1 MKFMTQFS
9 GLGEKQLHS
18 AAALQIEAP
27 QSQNSGRT
35 KNIAKKMHT
44 RIKGGSRELEPLT
57 Y

>member
-9 GLGEKQLHS
+9 GSGEKQLHR
-18 AAALQIEAP
+18 ATALQIEAP